1 MKNVYKKILSITIA
15 LLLVVQVFGSLNVFA
30 FDNNQSRAIEKYTR
44 TVDVPCD
51 KFGYVT
57 VKVVISH
64 NMTTGKKMVYS
75 KDYDKHF
82 NSKWDNVHV
91 NEVKT
96 TPAVGFVIK
105 GNTIKVEVT
114 VYQFGLQSAKGT
126 VTIYL

>member
-105 GNTIKVEVT
+105 GNTIKIEVT